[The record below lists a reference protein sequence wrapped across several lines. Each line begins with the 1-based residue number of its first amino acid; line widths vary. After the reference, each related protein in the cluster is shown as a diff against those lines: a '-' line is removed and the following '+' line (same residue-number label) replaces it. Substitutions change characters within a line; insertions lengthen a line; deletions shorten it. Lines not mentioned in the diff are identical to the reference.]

1 MYISKRLAVA
11 LLTASALAGSAATA
25 VTALADQGGQGR
37 GAAHREGGNSMGE
50 GGNSMGEG
58 GNGMV
63 LFTSLAPSV
72 PTDPTLLGVA
82 AGGVPWVLRSGEA
95 KLHSDG
101 RLTVRIRGLLIPSG
115 QFAGTTGPVKTVS
128 ASLYCD
134 ANGTPVGTSGTVPLS
149 SDGDA
154 RITAALTLPA
164 KCLIPALLVHPN
176 GAAGTYIT
184 TSGFGG

>member
-1 MYISKRLAVA
+1 MYISRRLAVA
-11 LLTASALAGSAATA
+11 VLAAAAVAGSATTA
-25 VTALADQGGQGR
+25 MTALADHGGRGQ
-37 GAAHREGGNSMGE
+37 GAAHREDGNRL
-50 GGNSMGEG
+50 
-58 GNGMV
+58 V

-115 QFAGTTGPVKTVS
+115 LGAGTTGPVKTVS
-128 ASLYCD
+128 ASLYCG
-134 ANGTPVGTSGTVPLS
+134 ANSTPVGTSDTFPLS
-149 SDGDA
+149 PDGDA
-154 RITAALTLPA
+154 RITATLTSPA
-164 KCLIPALLVHPN
+164 KCQIPALLIHPN
-176 GAAGTYIT
+176 GALGVYIT